1 VYSGEAQILGA
12 KDTVDRPP
20 TGLPATAV
28 KTETKDKADA
38 LIQDDG
44 RIRISEMCAATGIGK
59 FAVMAILET
68 MVRENFAQSGCRNCS
83 LSNTKQPENAS
94 RQNFSSAVR
103 ETEMFFCQE

>member
-1 VYSGEAQILGA
+1 MGA

-20 TGLPATAV
+20 TGRPATAV
-28 KTETKDKADA
+28 TTETKDKADA

-59 FAVMAILET
+59 LAVMAVSEN
-68 MVRENFAQSGCRNCS
+68 MARENFAQNGCRNCS
-83 LSNTKQPENAS
+83 PSNTKQPENTS

-103 ETEMFFCQE
+103 QTEMFFYQE